1 MKQSSLFDA
10 IAPIMIGPS
19 SSHTAG
25 AVRLGLLAKNIF
37 DDELKKVTFKLYNS
51 YAQTGFGHGT
61 DKGLLAGV
69 LGFGVDDKRIKNVF
83 NLPEAQKIQYNFE
96 YLEDFNRH
104 PNAVDFIFEN
114 DNQKMIISGD
124 SVGAGNVRINKIN
137 DFSVN
142 LAGDYNSL
150 ILSYKD
156 VKGMISKV
164 TEIIQDADIN
174 IASLICERSAKGEDA
189 SMCICV
195 DGELK
200 NDIIE
205 KIKQIP
211 DIYFVR
217 NIFKLEN

>member
-25 AVRLGLLAKNIF
+25 AVRLGLLAKNIY
-37 DDELKKVTFKLYNS
+37 DNPIKKVTFTLYNS
-51 YAQTGFGHGT
+51 YAKTGFGHGT

-69 LGFGVDDKRIKNVF
+69 LGFRVDDVRIKNVF
-83 NLPEAQKIQYNFE
+83 DLPEAKEIEYEFE
-96 YLEDFNRH
+96 YREDFNRH
-104 PNAVDFIFEN
+104 PNSVDFWFE
-114 DNQKMIISGD
+114 DTKQDMHISGD
-124 SVGAGNVRINKIN
+124 SVGAGNVRITKIN

-156 VKGMISKV
+156 MAGMISKV
-164 TEIIQDADIN
+164 TGIIQTHQIN
-174 IASLICERSAKGEDA
+174 IATLICERSAKGEDA
-189 SMCICV
+189 SMCICL
-195 DGELK
+195 DGEL
-200 NDIIE
+200 DYSVIE
-205 KIKQIP
+205 KIKHIP

-217 NIFKLEN
+217 RIAKLDN